1 MSSAVLSS
9 QWLWMDSSSRKL
21 HNNDISRAGA
31 HLSPHLALLY
41 RCNLHWGHVLCCDPI
56 KSRMTVRYLGLSVSK
71 QLCRLRHSLDLF
83 MGTKKN
89 WKKQASTKRWFT
101 WLKKTIL
108 WNQNLSH
115 RCSDPS
121 TAQYIELNN
130 LQANSLRQ
138 FSVSEMLVSW
148 LN

>member
-9 QWLWMDSSSRKL
+9 LWLWMNSSNRKL

-56 KSRMTVRYLGLSVSK
+56 KSRTTVWYLGLSISK
-71 QLCRLRHSLDLF
+71 QLCPLGTLLICLWELRK
-83 MGTKKN
+83 TE
-89 WKKQASTKRWFT
+89 KKQASSKRWFT
-101 WLKKTIL
+101 WLKKYIMKPKF
-108 WNQNLSH
+108 NH
-115 RCSDPS
+115 RCSETS
-121 TAQYIELNN
+121 TAQSIELNN
-130 LQANSLRQ
+130 LQFNSIRW